1 MVERNTQIEVGA
13 SNAAV
18 AKLRDMIIKEP
29 MKYDFKVNID
39 IDWPDKITFGTG
51 LYKYSYSR
59 SGKIGINRATHLPSA
74 EYITSI
80 GMRENDLR
88 VWLLSNGEMIEEN

>member
-59 SGKIGINRATHLPSA
+59 SGKIGINRAAHLPSA